1 MKDWQSNK
9 KGHDRYWG
17 HLYNFIIKNIDT
29 SNFEKSWESLNR
41 FEAKSDSRT
50 YGIANKFKTEPLSTF
65 LLEKNNYLINAL
77 TKYITP
83 QTDCIMELGSGWG
96 RNILNLS
103 TKDEYK
109 NIDFIAGELST
120 SGQNVT
126 KLFVETFNLNV
137 KSVEFN
143 WYDVE
148 SISNLLKNTN
158 YTNVV
163 IYSYHS
169 IEQIPNLNIDVF
181 KNLLKLNIDI
191 KFIHIEPVGF
201 QYNNTKCPWNSAS
214 HYNRNL
220 KSCLD
225 TLQEKNLI
233 ELDNVVTGYFQSHT
247 TASGR
252 NATLIQWKKK
262 HLL

>member
-1 MKDWQSNK
+1 MTGITKI
-9 KGHDRYWG
+9 
-17 HLYNFIIKNIDT
+17 LYNGFNFQDQPTPFI
-29 SNFEKSWESLNR
+29 
-41 FEAKSDSRT
+41 
-50 YGIANKFKTEPLSTF
+50 
-65 LLEKNNYLINAL
+65 
-77 TKYITP
+77 
-83 QTDCIMELGSGWG
+83 
-96 RNILNLS
+96 
-103 TKDEYK
+103 TKDE
-109 NIDFIAGELST
+109 NFIKYGENFGS
-120 SGQNVT
+120 
-126 KLFVETFNLNV
+126 VETFNLNV